1 MSTIDEKT
9 RQLDDV
15 ETVRFISSALF
26 EISARQMTKLR
37 EALAEN
43 NEFYDEISKLYD
55 VVKRSAAIQ
64 KHLKPGS
71 DKTKKSKQ
79 LSLAVAFTSNKR
91 FYGSLNRDLVETF
104 MKDVSDDGTDRIVV
118 GDTGREIIEITRSAP
133 ACQFL
138 SFEQD
143 EPTPKEAQQFLERV
157 KGYNQVFV
165 YYPTFVSIFMQ
176 KISKIDITHT
186 PATLDGDRGMV
197 EYIFEPEL
205 PQILTFFEQR
215 VRQLLFGRVL
225 LETEL
230 ARVAARFVAMSMA
243 ERQANE
249 LGKKLTQCIRNQ
261 KEATSNRELLEA
273 LTGITKWR
281 HKQENL

>member
-1 MSTIDEKT
+1 MSTIDEKI
-9 RQLDDV
+9 RQLNDV

-26 EISARQMTKLR
+26 EISARQMTRLR

-43 NEFYDEISKLYD
+43 NEFYNEISELYD
-55 VVKRSAAIQ
+55 IVKRSASIQ
-64 KHLKPGS
+64 KHLKSNS
-71 DKTKKSKQ
+71 DKARGLKQ
-79 LSLAVAFTSNKR
+79 HSVAVVFTSNKR

-104 MKDVSDDGTDRIVV
+104 MKDVSDDGIDRIVV
-118 GDTGREIIEITRSAP
+118 GDTGREIIEITRGAP
-133 ACQFL
+133 TCQFL

-157 KGYNQVFV
+157 RGYNQIFV
-165 YYPTFVSIFMQ
+165 YYPTFVSVFMQ

-186 PATLDGDRGMV
+186 PTTLDGDKDMV

-225 LETEL
+225 LETDL

-249 LGKKLTQCIRNQ
+249 LEKKLTLSIRNQ

>member
-9 RQLDDV
+9 RQLDDI

-64 KHLKPGS
+64 KHLKPDS
-71 DKTKKSKQ
+71 NKTKESKHP
-79 LSLAVAFTSNKR
+79 SLAVAFTSNKR

-104 MKDVSDDGTDRIVV
+104 MKDVSGGDIDRIVV

-138 SFEQD
+138 SFKQD
-143 EPTPKEAQQFLERV
+143 EPTSKEAQQFLERV
-157 KGYNQVFV
+157 RSYNQVFI
-165 YYPTFVSIFMQ
+165 YYPTFVSVFLQ

-186 PATLDGDRGMV
+186 PTALDASKGIV
-197 EYIFEPEL
+197 KYIFEPEL
-205 PQILTFFEQR
+205 SQILTFFEQR
-215 VRQLLFGRVL
+215 VRHLLFNRVL

-230 ARVAARFVAMSMA
+230 ARVSARFVAMSAA
-243 ERQANE
+243 ERQANK
-249 LGKKLTQCIRNQ
+249 LGKILTRSIRNQ

-273 LTGITKWR
+273 LTGITKWK